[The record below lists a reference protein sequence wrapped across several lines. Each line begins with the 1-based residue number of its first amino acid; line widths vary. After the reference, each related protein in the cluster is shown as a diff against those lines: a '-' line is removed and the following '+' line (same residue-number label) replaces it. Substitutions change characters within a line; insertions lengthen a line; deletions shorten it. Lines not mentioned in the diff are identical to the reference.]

1 MKKRAV
7 VAIGGN
13 AITRPG
19 QVGTIPE
26 QFANAKQACRDLL
39 VLLENDYNIVLTH
52 GNGPQVGNI
61 LLRVELSA
69 HQVYTLPLDT
79 CVSDSQGGMGYMLQQ
94 VMYNVLAERGMD
106 LTVATVLTQ
115 AVVDEDDPAFS
126 APSKP
131 VGPFYTQERAGLLE
145 KEKGWHVVE
154 DAGRGYRR
162 VVPSPIPREI
172 VEIDAIRALLES
184 DTLVIAAGGGGI
196 PVVRKEGFLEGAEA
210 VIDKD
215 HASSLLARELDVD
228 LFLIAT
234 SVEQVYLDYGK
245 PNQRPL
251 GRATVDEIESYIQ
264 EGQFPAGSMG
274 PKMEASLEYLRNGG
288 REVIITD
295 IAAIARALKGETG
308 THIVP

>member
-1 MKKRAV
+1 MKRRAV

-94 VMYNVLAERGMD
+94 VMHNVLAERGMD

-131 VGPFYTQERAGLLE
+131 VGPFYTQERAALLE
-145 KEKGWHVVE
+145 KEKGWHIVE

-172 VEIDAIRALLES
+172 IEIDAIRALLES

-215 HASSLLARELDVD
+215 HASSLLARELGVD

-245 PNQRPL
+245 PDQRPL

-295 IAAIARALKGETG
+295 ISAIARALKGETG

>member
-39 VLLENDYNIVLTH
+39 ILLESGYNVVLTH

-94 VMYNVLAERGMD
+94 VMYNVLSERGLD
-106 LTVATVLTQ
+106 RTVATVLTQ

-126 APSKP
+126 TPSKP
-131 VGPFYTQERAGLLE
+131 VGPFYTRERASLLE
-145 KEKGWHVVE
+145 KEKGWHLVE

-172 VEIDAIRALLES
+172 VEIVAIRALLES
-184 DTLVIAAGGGGI
+184 GNLVIAAGGGGI
-196 PVVRKEGFLEGAEA
+196 PVIRKKGLLEGVEA

-215 HASSLLARELDVD
+215 HTSSLIARELDVD

-245 PNQRPL
+245 PGQRPL
-251 GRATVDEIESYIQ
+251 GRVTVDEVESYLH
-264 EGQFPAGSMG
+264 EGQFPTGSMG
-274 PKMEASLEYLRNGG
+274 PKMKASIEYLRNGG

-295 IAAIARALKGETG
+295 ISTVARALEGKTG
-308 THIVP
+308 THIIP

>member
-1 MKKRAV
+1 MKKKAV

-26 QFANAKQACRDLL
+26 QFANAEQACRDLL
-39 VLLENDYNIVLTH
+39 VLIEGGYDLILTH

-94 VMYNVLAERGMD
+94 VMHNVLSERNIHK
-106 LTVATVLTQ
+106 TVATVLTQ
-115 AVVDEDDPAFS
+115 SVVDEDDAAFGS
-126 APSKP
+126 PSKP
-131 VGPFYTQERAGLLE
+131 VGPFYRRERADLLE
-145 KEKGWHVVE
+145 KEKGWRLVE

-162 VVPSPIPREI
+162 VVPSPVPCEI
-172 VEIDAIRALLES
+172 IEIDAIRDLLEAGNV
-184 DTLVIAAGGGGI
+184 VIAAGGGGI
-196 PVVRKEGFLEGAEA
+196 PVIRRKGRLQGVEA

-215 HASSLLARELDVD
+215 HASSLLARELGVD
-228 LFLIAT
+228 LLLIAT
-234 SVEQVYLDYGK
+234 SVEHVFLNYGK
-245 PNQRPL
+245 PDQEPL
-251 GRATVDEIESYIQ
+251 RRVSAHQVETYIE

-274 PKMEASLEYLRNGG
+274 PKMEAAVAYLRSGG

-295 IAAIARALKGETG
+295 ISAVARALAGETG